1 MMASSPRM
9 FLWSEVYQ
17 GKMCIK
23 PCLYIPS
30 MKDLCFCRMTGVS
43 ARDDS
48 IFAAHSMVTPC
59 NSITF
64 PSHGS
69 SVVFRCFSGD
79 LFPSQ
84 WNHCF
89 LHWASFKNTCFLR
102 VFSVPN
108 SLDSL
113 CSGSACRIML
123 KADYSPGIYFHM
135 CLPMCTSSSIRLTRE
150 PWRFVAQHRPALKP
164 CTRVMQWGTSLCCY
178 WPLMSSCYLMTY
190 MGWIGGFNPACNGQ
204 VLASWHLAAHAN
216 AEGFLSST

>member
-113 CSGSACRIML
+113 CSFPLQALHAELCLRLITHGGYTFTCVCQCVHLVPYVLQGS
-123 KADYSPGIYFHM
+123 H
-135 CLPMCTSSSIRLTRE
+135 
-150 PWRFVAQHRPALKP
+150 
-164 CTRVMQWGTSLCCY
+164 
-178 WPLMSSCYLMTY
+178 
-190 MGWIGGFNPACNGQ
+190 GG
-204 VLASWHLAAHAN
+204 S
-216 AEGFLSST
+216 